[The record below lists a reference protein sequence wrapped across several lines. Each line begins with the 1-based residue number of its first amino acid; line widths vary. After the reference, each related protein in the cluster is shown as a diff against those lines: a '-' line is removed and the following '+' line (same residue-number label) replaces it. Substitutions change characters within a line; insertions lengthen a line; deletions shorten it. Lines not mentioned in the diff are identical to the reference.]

1 MHHLLLIHHD
11 LLQELN
17 PSKDFAQ
24 TVAGADQDHYGW
36 NHSPFRCYLSAT
48 RLANMCKYS
57 LVGSQSPVTGYRLN
71 PGNRHNETSLFKEIT
86 MKQLSLKKNALTR
99 KNKVAAGAV
108 TSLVIAG
115 LLSMAPIS
123 NAMARVVF
131 NGNKTFYSTNY
142 NTNVKKAE
150 DFCKN
155 EKKSTFVLYFF
166 NLVKQTKYSQT
177 YRVQCEKW

>member
-1 MHHLLLIHHD
+1 
-11 LLQELN
+11 
-17 PSKDFAQ
+17 
-24 TVAGADQDHYGW
+24 
-36 NHSPFRCYLSAT
+36 
-48 RLANMCKYS
+48 
-57 LVGSQSPVTGYRLN
+57 
-71 PGNRHNETSLFKEIT
+71 